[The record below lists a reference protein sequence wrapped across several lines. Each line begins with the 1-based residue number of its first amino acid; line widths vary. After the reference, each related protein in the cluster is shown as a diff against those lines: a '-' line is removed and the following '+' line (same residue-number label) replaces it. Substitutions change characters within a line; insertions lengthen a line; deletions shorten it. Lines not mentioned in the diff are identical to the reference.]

1 MAKKYSTISMA
12 SAPTD
17 WETENDLRTMCESE
31 AIEKDPKRLAKVQAL
46 AKKKMLDMAAIAAEG
61 KEDWFFNHPKDRA

>member
-1 MAKKYSTISMA
+1 MAKKSSGGIAIA

-17 WETENDLRTMCESE
+17 WETENDLRTMVESE

-46 AKKKMLDMAAIAAEG
+46 AKKKMMDMAAIASESAA
-61 KEDWFFNHPKDRA
+61 D